1 MPRTKK
7 AVAETKLQETEDFI
21 VTTSS
26 GRDVQEKSE
35 HKVKSIEELA
45 AEKIEQSVRNYDAN
59 QKLYSV
65 ILDVKGTVQDPTTD
79 LLNQLAEYPQ
89 NDITKILQINRLIA
103 KYVNMDDIIGK
114 TVESIKTN
122 VNTGTRVSFPN
133 PEGRNKGKALGRAK
147 ELIEDFNKE
156 IKLKRFIRE
165 TIPKAYQEATV
176 ILYLRKDD
184 ANGWVIDVFP
194 LGVGLIAPYSI
205 GGEPVCLVD
214 MNELKNRLMKAGLKT
229 SKGKD
234 MFFPTIEEEI
244 KSNYPESV
252 YIAYKNKDP
261 YAKLDI
267 RYSKAIR
274 INNNGMR
281 YGLSD
286 IFRALYPALALQ
298 GLYRSDEVNSRA
310 RAKKLLVQIL
320 RKECLGTDFN
330 KSPIPTQAYAH
341 SELIA
346 AYRQSGSAAYTA
358 PSTVEKVEYVEP
370 KSDLI
375 DIKTIVFHMNR
386 IMSTL
391 GISFLSPES
400 SGQSVSTAS
409 ISLDQLMKTINSIS
423 EQLEETLEKWYA
435 RILIDN
441 GIDPSYAPEV
451 QVIDSEVLDAKLR
464 KELATT
470 LYTIFNLS
478 MKTSLELL
486 GINLEDEKARRKAEN
501 DENLD
506 TDVFYCR
513 QTAYTSSGQG
523 KINPPG
529 NGRPKSETPTDK
541 NQYDQNY
548 NDTARPDT

>member
-1 MPRTKK
+1 LPRTKK
-7 AVAETKLQETEDFI
+7 ATPVESKLQETEDFI
-21 VTTSS
+21 VTTFS
-26 GRDVQEKSE
+26 GQEVQEKPE
-35 HKVKSIEELA
+35 HKVKSIEELSN
-45 AEKIEQSVRNYDAN
+45 EKIEQAVRSYNFD
-59 QKLYSV
+59 QKLSSV
-65 ILDVKGTVQDPTTD
+65 ILEVKGSVQDPTTD

-114 TVESIKTN
+114 TVEAIKTN
-122 VNTGTRVSFPN
+122 VNTGTRISYGTTT
-133 PEGRNKGKALGRAK
+133 GRNKEKALAKAK
-147 ELIEDFNKE
+147 EIIDDFNKE
-156 IKLKRFIRE
+156 IKIKRFIRE
-165 TIPKAYQEATV
+165 IIPRAYQEATV
-176 ILYLRKDD
+176 ILYLRKDND
-184 ANGWVIDVFP
+184 SGWVIDVFP
-194 LGVGLIAPYSI
+194 LGVGLVAPYSI
-205 GGEPVCLVD
+205 GGEPVCLID
-214 MNELKNRLMKAGLKT
+214 MKELKNRLMKAGLKT

-234 MFFPTIEEEI
+234 MFFPTVEEEI
-244 KSNYPESV
+244 KNNFPEAV
-252 YIAYKNKDP
+252 YTAYKNKDP

-267 RYSKAIR
+267 RYSKVIR

-310 RAKKLLVQIL
+310 RAKKLLVQVM
-320 RKECLGTDFN
+320 RKEVLGSDFSKN
-330 KSPIPTQAYAH
+330 PIPAQAYAH

-358 PSTVEKVEYVEP
+358 PATVEKVEYVEP

-400 SGQSVSTAS
+400 SNQSVSTAT

-423 EQLEETLEKWYA
+423 EQTEEAFEKWYA
-435 RILIDN
+435 QILIDN
-441 GIDPSYAPEV
+441 GIDPSFAPEV
-451 QVIDSEVLDAKLR
+451 QVIDSEILDAKLR

-513 QTAYTSSGQG
+513 QTAYTSSGTG
-523 KINPPG
+523 KIDPPG

-541 NQYDQNY
+541 TKYDETY
-548 NDTARPDT
+548 NKEARA

>member
-1 MPRTKK
+1 LPKPKK
-7 AVAETKLQETEDFI
+7 AAVAETKLQETEDFI

-26 GRDVQEKSE
+26 GQEVQEKPE
-35 HKVKSIEELA
+35 HKLKSIEELA
-45 AEKIEQSVRNYDAN
+45 NEKIEQSVRNYDTN

-89 NDITKILQINRLIA
+89 NDIAKILQINKLIA

-114 TVESIKTN
+114 TVEAIKTN

-147 ELIEDFNKE
+147 ELIDDFNKE

-176 ILYLRKDD
+176 IMYLRKDD

-194 LGVGLIAPYSI
+194 LGVGIIAPYSI

-214 MNELKNRLMKAGLKT
+214 MNELKNRLTKAGLKT

-234 MFFPTIEEEI
+234 MFFPTVEEEI
-244 KSNYPESV
+244 RSNYAESV
-252 YIAYKNKDP
+252 YTAYKNKDP

-267 RYSKAIR
+267 RYSKVIR
-274 INNNGMR
+274 INNNSMR

-286 IFRALYPALALQ
+286 IFRALYPAIALQ

-310 RAKKLLVQIL
+310 RAKKILVQIL

-330 KSPIPTQAYAH
+330 KNPIPSQAHAH

-358 PSTVEKVEYVEP
+358 PATVERVEYVEP

-423 EQLEETLEKWYA
+423 EQIEEALEKWYA
-435 RILIDN
+435 QILIDN
-441 GIDPSYAPEV
+441 GIDASYAPKTKI
-451 QVIDSEVLDAKLR
+451 IDSEILDFKLR
-464 KELATT
+464 KDLATT

-478 MKTSLELL
+478 METSLDLL
-486 GINLEDEKARRKAEN
+486 GIDIEDEVQRRMAEN
-501 DENLD
+501 AKNLD
-506 TDVFYCR
+506 TDVFYSR
-513 QTAYTSSGQG
+513 QTAFTSSGND
-523 KINPPG
+523 KPDSKDA
-529 NGRPKSETPTDK
+529 GRPKSETPTNK
-541 NQYDQNY
+541 NKYDEVFNK
-548 NDTARPDT
+548 TRPQT